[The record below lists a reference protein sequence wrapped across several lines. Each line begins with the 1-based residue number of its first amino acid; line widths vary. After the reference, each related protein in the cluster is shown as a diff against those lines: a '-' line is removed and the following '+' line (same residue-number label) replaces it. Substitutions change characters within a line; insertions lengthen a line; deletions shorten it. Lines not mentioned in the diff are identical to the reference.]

1 MDSMNSPSKI
11 DNADAKPVKAG
22 SHTLL
27 NLTECKKSYPCSDLN
42 PKQPYALDPHR
53 WNQESSL
60 QNYWK
65 KGQIPMVMYV
75 SAAGQMIPPTIIFE
89 VYKQLNHA

>member
-1 MDSMNSPSKI
+1 MKSPSQI

-53 WNQESSL
+53 WNKESSL

-65 KGQIPMVMYV
+65 KGQILQLPIVMYV

-89 VYKQLNHA
+89 V